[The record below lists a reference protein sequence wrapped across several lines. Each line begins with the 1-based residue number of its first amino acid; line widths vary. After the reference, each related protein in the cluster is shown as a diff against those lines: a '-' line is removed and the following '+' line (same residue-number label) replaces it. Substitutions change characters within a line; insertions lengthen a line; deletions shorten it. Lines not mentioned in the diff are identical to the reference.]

1 MHRRIFAAVGAT
13 VVSLAITSSAVAA
26 PSIGLPA
33 GDLRSVPGTVPYG
46 DGHAIPLKGKR
57 PAWFTRELEQR
68 VDAAD
73 GVPLAAPP
81 DAPMP
86 SEVGIRPGSWM
97 LAPAGCTMNF
107 VFGSPGS
114 YSIGTAG
121 HCGSA
126 GQAVTLLTV
135 APGGANPV
143 LVDIGN
149 ITVSRNNDIG
159 DDFALVS
166 IRPELQ
172 EWVFPTMAFVAGP
185 CGSYTGSGPEVLA
198 HTGHG
203 VGVGT
208 GGTPR
213 AGVALTWQANAYGWD
228 GAAAPGDS
236 GSAVR
241 VTTGLQAAG
250 NLTHLV
256 VDTNWLPSFIVGTRI
271 GRMQQ
276 IAGQAP
282 ANSSLC

>member
-1 MHRRIFAAVGAT
+1 MLRRIMAAAGAAL
-13 VVSLAITSSAVAA
+13 VSLAMASTASAATAAGSSLEGLDLGSAV
-26 PSIGLPA
+26 
-33 GDLRSVPGTVPYG
+33 PYQG
-46 DGHAIPLKGKR
+46 GHAIPLKAKR
-57 PAWFTRELEQR
+57 PAWFTRELERR

-73 GVPLAAPP
+73 GVPVQAPP
-81 DAPMP
+81 DAPLP

-121 HCGSA
+121 HCGNA
-126 GQAVTLLTV
+126 GQQVTLLTV

-149 ITVSRNNDIG
+149 ITVSHNNDIG

-172 EWVFPTMAFVAGP
+172 EWVFPTMAFVGGP

-203 VGVGT
+203 LGVGT

-213 AGVALTWQANAYGWD
+213 VGVALTWQANAYGWD

-241 VTTGLQAAG
+241 VTSGLQAAG

-256 VDTNWLPSFIVGTRI
+256 VDTEWVPSFIVGTRI
-271 GRMQQ
+271 GKMQQ
-276 IAGQAP
+276 IAGRGI
-282 ANSSLC
+282 ANSALC